1 MKLSGR
7 QQRSKACHKLVSF
20 IEIQH
25 HPVWTSL
32 ALEDYEI
39 PATHLITQ
47 IGKQIMLF

>member
-20 IEIQH
+20 FEIQH
-25 HPVWTSL
+25 HP
-32 ALEDYEI
+32 EDYEF
-39 PATHLITQ
+39 PATHLTQ